1 ITRTD
6 VFVTNGARIRGDIK
20 RDRLAARGWSPRM
33 NRSRTAPAC
42 SNPYDAR
49 RTSCSRD
56 RVESVDGVALPID
69 ASLLGLDRMLQ
80 LAFRRVVES
89 GCLPQSARHG
99 PAQRRTIS
107 SPVAELPPT
116 RCLEEQCSSA

>member
-1 ITRTD
+1 
-6 VFVTNGARIRGDIK
+6 
-20 RDRLAARGWSPRM
+20 M

-69 ASLLGLDRMLQ
+69 AGLLGLDRMLQ

-89 GCLPQSARHG
+89 GLPTSVSAAWAG
-99 PAQRRTIS
+99 PEAHYFFGGGSAAADSVLGGTMFFSRR
-107 SPVAELPPT
+107 
-116 RCLEEQCSSA
+116 